1 MKGDGKR
8 VLADIA
14 TPTGGRVFELT
25 KKDNAAAIYAMI
37 EEDLAHQSVV
47 TFNPE
52 KAGARPGF
60 HSLKI
65 ESKQKDTVV
74 DAPDGFYVKELD

>member
-1 MKGDGKR
+1 
-8 VLADIA
+8 VL
-14 TPTGGRVFELT
+14 
-25 KKDNAAAIYAMI
+25 
-37 EEDLAHQSVV
+37 

-74 DAPDGFYVKELD
+74 DAPDGFYVKEPD

>member
-1 MKGDGKR
+1 MKGDAKR

-25 KKDNAAAIYAMI
+25 KKEDAAAIYAKI
-37 EEDLAHQSVV
+37 ADDLAHQSLL
-47 TFNPE
+47 TFSPE

-60 HSLKI
+60 HSLKL
-65 ESKQKDTVV
+65 ESKQKDTAV
-74 DAPDGFYVKELD
+74 DAPDGFYVKEPE

>member
-1 MKGDGKR
+1 VKGDGKR

-25 KKDNAAAIYAMI
+25 KKENAAAIFAMI
-37 EEDLAHQSVV
+37 EDDLAHQSVL

-60 HSLKI
+60 HSLKVQ
-65 ESKQKDTVV
+65 SKQKDTVV
-74 DAPDGFYVKELD
+74 DAPDGFYVKEPD

>member
-37 EEDLAHQSVV
+37 ENDLAHQSVL
-47 TFNPE
+47 TFNPD
-52 KAGARPGF
+52 KQGARPGF
-60 HSLKI
+60 HSLKL
-65 ESKQKDTVV
+65 ESKQKDTIVA
-74 DAPDGFYVKELD
+74 APDGFYVKEPD